1 MGKLRVQQFALNIQ
15 PPLGPRPLLLAVQIL
30 GPDGEP
36 EEDSERNLQAVLWLF
51 IGKTHRNGRKW
62 P

>member
-36 EEDSERNLQAVLWLF
+36 EEDSERNLQAVLWVF
-51 IGKTHRNGRKW
+51 IGKT
-62 P
+62 